1 MCIRDS
7 PKYALLVFFDEPD
20 DDTNGGYNGGN
31 AVAGPYFAKMME
43 EILPYLGVE
52 AQYSEEEYNNLD
64 TVAPN
69 VTDLTLEEAY
79 KALEEAGLSYSVV
92 GDESEGTV
100 VTAQVPASGGA
111 VPKEGMVVLYT
122 NGYDEG
128 STLVEVPDFAGYD
141 VANASY
147 LAGIYGLQISVSG
160 SSAETAVVTSQGVQ
174 AGETVPIGTVI
185 SLSFVD
191 NTNAE
196 TGATAGVG

>member
-1 MCIRDS
+1 M
-7 PKYALLVFFDEPD
+7 
-20 DDTNGGYNGGN
+20 
-31 AVAGPYFAKMME
+31 
-43 EILPYLGVE
+43 
-52 AQYSEEEYNNLD
+52 
-64 TVAPN
+64 
-69 VTDLTLEEAY
+69 
-79 KALEEAGLSYSVV
+79 
-92 GDESEGTV
+92 
-100 VTAQVPASGGA
+100 
-111 VPKEGMVVLYT
+111 
-122 NGYDEG
+122 G